1 MNSIDYNKL
10 NKKHFLVKEVS
21 ACKGIGLEE
30 SIRWLYNTMIDYS
43 KDMEDYETKGE
54 LSYYNIV

>member
-21 ACKGIGLEE
+21 AYNGTGLEE
-30 SIRWLYNTMIDYS
+30 SISWLYNTMIDYS

-54 LSYYNIV
+54 LSYHNLV